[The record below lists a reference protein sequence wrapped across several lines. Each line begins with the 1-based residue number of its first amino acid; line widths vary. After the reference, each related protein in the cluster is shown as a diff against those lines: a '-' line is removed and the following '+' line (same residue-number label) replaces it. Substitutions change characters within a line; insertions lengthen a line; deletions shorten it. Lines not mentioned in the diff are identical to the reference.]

1 MNEEI
6 PTADE
11 LLTEIRNYASMLFVD
26 GNSKLEGM
34 LRPRKGDGEDVKL
47 IRTSLGDF
55 FDIGVAYGVSATV
68 EVLQRLEV
76 IPRIHPDT
84 EIEKE
89 NGE

>member
-1 MNEEI
+1 MDDEV

-26 GNSKLEGM
+26 GNSKLESM
-34 LRPRKGDGEDVKL
+34 LRPRKGDDEEVKL
-47 IRTSLGDF
+47 IRASLGDF
-55 FDIGVAYGVSATV
+55 FDIGVAYGVSATI
-68 EVLQRLEV
+68 EVMQRLDV